1 MSPSAPHDRHEHDRL
16 AAINAIDDL
25 AARGASRTDWIRSR
39 MPLLANVRTRFA
51 NERPF
56 DGHRI
61 GMSLHLEPKTAV
73 LLETLQAGGA
83 EIVATGN
90 HGSTQDDIVAY
101 LRQQGMTVYGQRTDT
116 IDDHHANV
124 AAVDTA
130 RPSILLDNGGD
141 LAALAAARID
151 ADAVAAGD
159 NTGGTGIVGGTE
171 ETTSGGMRLRTE
183 LAGLIPFPI
192 IVIND
197 SLLKAI
203 GENKHSVGQSVV
215 ESIMRITN
223 LRIAGRRFLVVGYG
237 WCGRGIAQYLR
248 AMGGKVAVAEVDEL
262 KAFEAAWD
270 GYRVGGIVDLAGWA
284 EIVITATG
292 HPDVV
297 NAEVFDA
304 LADGAVL
311 ANAGHFPWEI
321 DVPAL
326 YAQAT
331 ARTMLDDAIERVDLP
346 DGRSIVLLAEGRMMN
361 LAGREPKGNSIEAM
375 DLGFLLQAL
384 SLERVVSSA
393 RAGDASAG
401 DASAGDSG
409 GASTGDKA
417 WLVAGAQPVPDDIE
431 RDIARRM
438 LAAMGADR

>member
-1 MSPSAPHDRHEHDRL
+1 MSTHLS
-16 AAINAIDDL
+16 DL
-25 AARGASRTDWIRSR
+25 AERGAARIDWIRSR
-39 MPLLANVRTRFA
+39 MTLLADVCTRFA
-51 NERPF
+51 DAQPF
-56 DGHRI
+56 AGQRI

-73 LLETLQAGGA
+73 LLETLHAGGA

-90 HGSTQDDIVAY
+90 HGSTQDDIVAH
-101 LRQQGMTVYGQRTDT
+101 LRGHGMTVHGARADT
-116 IDDHHANV
+116 LEQHHANL
-124 AAVDTA
+124 AAVDAA
-130 RPSILLDNGGD
+130 RPSILLDNGAD
-141 LAALAAARID
+141 LAALAAARVD
-151 ADAVAAGD
+151 AAVVAAGD
-159 NTGGTGIVGGTE
+159 PTGGTGIIGGTE

-183 LAGLIPFPI
+183 LAGSIPFPL

-223 LRIAGRRFLVVGYG
+223 LRIAGRRFLVAGYG

-248 AMGGKVAVAEVDEL
+248 AMGGKVAVAEIDDL

-270 GYRVGGIVDLAGWA
+270 GYRVGSIVDLAGWA
-284 EIVITATG
+284 EVVITATG
-292 HPDVV
+292 HPDVIT
-297 NAEVFDA
+297 AEVVDV

-326 YAQAT
+326 YASA
-331 ARTMLDDAIERVDLP
+331 ARRTTLDEAIERIDLP
-346 DGRSIVLLAEGRMMN
+346 GGRHVILLAEGRMMN

-384 SLERVVSSA
+384 SLERVV
-393 RAGDASAG
+393 RDP
-401 DASAGDSG
+401 
-409 GASTGDKA
+409 TT
-417 WLVAGAQPVPDDIE
+417 LIAGAQPVPDEIE

-438 LAAMGADR
+438 LASMGAHR